1 MLFSWILIGQCLK
14 NDKYWEQLA
23 LLNVLIF
30 IRIKICYFYGHTKNW
45 EERKIFMPRHLFFV
59 TSILMGILLN
69 WSIVQ
74 AEKPTV
80 AVFDFDV
87 GKSVAASF
95 TVSIDGQSSN
105 ASFEISRQTNLLTNK
120 LVTRLT
126 SSREVRVV
134 ERKKMQMLMQESQL
148 SESEMTDPA
157 NAIQMGKMLGADY
170 MMFGS
175 ISILDPSI
183 YVKNLPYNAG
193 RTKVMSLV
201 AGATIRLVN
210 TESGQV
216 EAAADLQAE
225 QTTREINPERNLK
238 DMPQKFQDQVFSDLA
253 DKLASNIV
261 NTLVPVKVAMA
272 KGDTVYLARAGLTK
286 DVRCEIVDLGDPIPH
301 PDDPSII
308 LGYMEESIAIVRVT
322 DGLKNMSKAQVEE
335 WLSADQT
342 IPKGSICRPIE

>member
-1 MLFSWILIGQCLK
+1 
-14 NDKYWEQLA
+14 
-23 LLNVLIF
+23 
-30 IRIKICYFYGHTKNW
+30 
-45 EERKIFMPRHLFFV
+45 MPRHLFLV
-59 TSILMGILLN
+59 TSILLGILLN
-69 WSIVQ
+69 WSMVQ

-80 AVFDFDV
+80 AVFDFEI

-95 TVSIDGQSSN
+95 TVTIDGQSSN
-105 ASFEISRQTNLLTNK
+105 ANFQITRQTNLLTNK

-134 ERKKMQMLMQESQL
+134 ERDKMQMLMQEAEL
-148 SESEMTDPA
+148 SESAMTDPA
-157 NAIQMGKMLGADY
+157 NAIRIGKMLGADY
-170 MMFGS
+170 MIFGS
-175 ISILDPSI
+175 MTILDPNI
-183 YVKNLPYNAG
+183 YVKDLPYNAG

-210 TESGQV
+210 TETGHV

-225 QTTREINPERNLK
+225 QTTREVNPERNLK

-261 NTLVPVKVAMA
+261 NTLVPVKVAMS
-272 KGDTVYLARAGLTK
+272 KGDMVYLARAGLTK
-286 DVRCEIVDLGDPIPH
+286 DARCEVVDLGDPILH

-322 DGLKNMSKAQVEE
+322 DGLKNMSKALVEE
-335 WLSADQT
+335 WLSASQT
-342 IPKGSICRPIE
+342 IPKGSICRPLE